1 MHKKWSFPLRILS
14 VNMTKFPALFPVDL
28 VTFTEQTLNTNFN
41 FCECN
46 PSYQLFWKYI
56 LSSKQDMK
64 FGWFHKFL
72 FYDLYFEFN
81 SLNAL
86 NIYYLTIHLYI
97 HCNNICIHKFCF
109 FLLTIVVWEILIHLW
124 LQLNKFFNCNTTGFI
139 FHFSND

>member
-1 MHKKWSFPLRILS
+1 MHKKWSFPLRIPS

-28 VTFTEQTLNTNFN
+28 VTFTEQILNTNFN
-41 FCECN
+41 FCEGN
-46 PSYQLFWKYI
+46 PSYQWFWKNI
-56 LSSKQDMK
+56 LSSEQDMK

-97 HCNNICIHKFCF
+97 HCNNISIHKLCF
-109 FLLTIVVWEILIHLW
+109 FFVHYCRLRNINTSLASIKQIFQ
-124 LQLNKFFNCNTTGFI
+124 LQHHWFYLSFF
-139 FHFSND
+139 